1 LVIRVASARA
11 GLRHPRSFGGQSET
25 GSQPKRPIAAILAL
39 LCALAGWFWF
49 PFFWDE
55 DGLVAVGALMLS
67 LFFAGSGAVVA
78 LLGLFVSVVRG
89 HRKPRPSSSLG
100 LIALATSVASIAV
113 FLATFNW
120 IVV

>member
-1 LVIRVASARA
+1 MASARA
-11 GLRHPRSFGGQSET
+11 GSRHPRSFSGRSET
-25 GSQPKRPIAAILAL
+25 GQPKKRPIAAVLAL

-78 LLGLFVSVVRG
+78 LLGLFVSAVRG
-89 HRKPRPSSSLG
+89 HRTRPRPSSSLG
-100 LIALATSVASIAV
+100 LIALAASVASIAV
-113 FLATFNW
+113 FVATFNW